1 MKLVSEFGL
10 CDELHVG
17 RTLAR
22 EIGKT
27 AGARVRCGRRVL
39 YDLDR
44 VYAHLEQNRENNE
57 NEDQRVIT
65 PGI

>member
-1 MKLVSEFGL
+1 MKLVGELGL
-10 CDELHVG
+10 CDALHIG

-22 EIGKT
+22 QIGRE

-44 VYAHLEQNRENNE
+44 VYTFLERNRENSE

-65 PGI
+65 TGI

>member
-1 MKLVSEFGL
+1 MRLVSEDGL
-10 CDELHVG
+10 CDNLHIG

-22 EIGKT
+22 EIGRT

-44 VYAHLEQNRENNE
+44 VYAYLEQNRENNE
-57 NEDQRVIT
+57 NADQRVIT
-65 PGI
+65 AGV

>member
-22 EIGKT
+22 EIGRT

-44 VYAHLEQNRENNE
+44 VYAHLEQNRESNE
-57 NEDQRVIT
+57 NADQRVIKA
-65 PGI
+65 GV

>member
-1 MKLVSEFGL
+1 MKLVGELGL
-10 CDELHVG
+10 CDALHIG

-22 EIGKT
+22 QIGKE

-44 VYAHLEQNRENNE
+44 VYAHLEQNRENNG
-57 NEDQRVIT
+57 NDDQRAIT
-65 PGI
+65 TGI